1 MSKIKIHFLGFVA
14 NADNSILKLNFG
26 EGFRTEKMSQED
38 VKPFLQKIVFFYGT
52 EGQFDILS
60 SGTLPSCYCI
70 IKDNIATFDSTPQ
83 GGVIA
88 KRGKLN
94 QIHTLLSNK
103 IKLLRLYKEGDI
115 LLRLSFLYFGNR
127 TKPGIFQSVQEGPFG
142 GSRSMSIF
150 SLKNDEVSEAQ
161 NLIDT
166 FGIPFQYEFLQLAFD
181 SFNLSYEMHNLNLL
195 CLSLMISM
203 EAMFNLRRSEVA
215 FQVSR
220 NAAVLLGKDKENSE
234 QIFRN
239 MKELYNK
246 RSNIV
251 HGSKVQQTKR
261 ISGPDIV
268 NLREYVRQSIK
279 EIYFIGKDKPEIV
292 DVLNSC
298 GFGQRPWRN

>member
-1 MSKIKIHFLGFVA
+1 MSKRKIHFLAFLA
-14 NADNSILKLNFG
+14 NVDDSILKLSFG
-26 EGFRTEKMSQED
+26 EGFRIEIMSQED
-38 VKPFLQKIVFFYGT
+38 VKPFLQKIDFFYGT
-52 EGQFDILS
+52 EGQRDILS

-88 KRGKLN
+88 KWGKLN
-94 QIHTLLSNK
+94 QIHTPLSNK

-115 LLRLSFLYFGNR
+115 LLRFSFLYFGDK
-127 TKPGIFQSVQEGPFG
+127 TKPGVFENLREGPLWG
-142 GSRSMSIF
+142 KSTF
-150 SLKNDEVSEAQ
+150 SLNASEVPEAQ
-161 NLIDT
+161 SLVNAIR
-166 FGIPFQYEFLQLAFD
+166 IPFQYEFLKLAFD
-181 SFNLSYEMHNLNLL
+181 SFNLSYEMHSPNLL
-195 CLSLMISM
+195 FLSLMISM
-203 EAMFNLRRSEVA
+203 EAMLNHDRSEVT

-220 NAAVLLGKDKENSE
+220 NTAVLLGKDKDNAE

-239 MKELYNK
+239 MKELYK
-246 RSNIV
+246 QRSKIV
-251 HGSKVQQTKR
+251 HGSKVQKTKR

-279 EIYFIGKDKPEIV
+279 EIHFIGKDKLEIV